1 MSSFE
6 TEAFTLLALAI
17 LAITIRIAARWTVA
31 GPKNFQ
37 FDDYLMPLAGLVY
50 GLETGAAYCVGAW
63 WRGLAN
69 NAMTDAQRAALDPH
83 SQEHAWRV
91 GGSKTQVL
99 GWSLYTTLLWLL
111 KACMAVFYSRLT
123 AGLINMKIRV
133 QIAYALIG
141 ATYIAVICSI
151 LFGCHPIQ
159 KNWQIY
165 PDPGNYCQ
173 PAVSKIDVYVTVT
186 LNVATDLYLISI
198 PTPILFKARLPLRE
212 KLELLVLFSGGFFVM
227 AAGILRCVLI
237 VTAGANGAQQAGSWA
252 CRETFVAVIIGNAP
266 MIYPFFRRIAKRAG
280 LYVTTR
286 TRPSTRSRTR
296 SQSYP
301 LSDGEDL
308 KNGGKVS
315 TNRSQI
321 SKKRRFRHP
330 LSLPE
335 TQWRDDE
342 GTLMGSGP
350 GDEAGN
356 LEMHPLPLSPG
367 SRDGVHGRGV
377 FRSYKDET
385 VAQATVTSGS
395 RDHSDSHDDEME
407 MGGIKVVRETIVE
420 RR

>member
-1 MSSFE
+1 MSDFNV
-6 TEAFTLLALAI
+6 EAFTLLALAVV
-17 LAITIRIAARWTVA
+17 AISIRVAARWTTA
-31 GPKNFQ
+31 GPKSFQ
-37 FDDYLMPLAGLVY
+37 LDDYLMPLAGVVY

-69 NAMTDAQRAALDPH
+69 NAMTDAQRAALDP
-83 SQEHAWRV
+83 SSEEYSLRV

-133 QIAYALIG
+133 QIAYALIA

-151 LFGCHPIQ
+151 LFGCHPMQ

-186 LNVATDLYLISI
+186 LNVATDVYLISI
-198 PTPILFKARLPLRE
+198 PTPILFKARLPIRE
-212 KLELLVLFSGGFFVM
+212 KLELLILFSGGIFVM

-266 MIYPFFRRIAKRAG
+266 MIYPFLRRTAKRAG
-280 LYVTTR
+280 LYMSTR
-286 TRPSTRSRTR
+286 TRTRSR

-301 LSDGEDL
+301 LSDREEM
-308 KNGGKVS
+308 K
-315 TNRSQI
+315 NRSMSMH

-335 TQWRDDE
+335 SQWREADD
-342 GTLMGSGP
+342 GTLIAE
-350 GDEAGN
+350 GDDRDI
-356 LEMHPLPLSPG
+356 LMKYPLPLPRQG
-367 SRDGVHGRGV
+367 SREGFGSAEV
-377 FRSYKDET
+377 
-385 VAQATVTSGS
+385 TVTSGS
-395 RDHSDSHDDEME
+395 GSGSRTRGGSGGSAGSLDELA
-407 MGGIKVVRETIVE
+407 GIKVVHETIIE
-420 RR
+420 RD